1 MARLSA
7 AALAVA
13 ASLVLASCGGGVGG
27 AGGKGGSGATQ
38 SAKASGYGTVL
49 AGTLPAVGTP
59 SHGGTITVGQF
70 AGQTPTDIFPIVDDS
85 DCGTQTIN
93 FVSSQYV
100 PLYAGPDGAQPKI
113 EEGLS
118 AAQLPRYS
126 NDDRTVTITLK
137 PGLRWS
143 DGEPVNAQD
152 VIFYLDLLK
161 AAIGQSAANW
171 CQYTPGR
178 FPDDVASWTATGQDT
193 VVLKLTQAVN
203 PNWFTDN
210 QLQDADG
217 GIYPLPAQDW
227 DVDSLTGAKVTD
239 WATNPADALRIYD
252 YLHGQGDTVST
263 FASSPLWKVID
274 GPFELKDFT
283 TANSSYQLV
292 PNRAYGLRPKP
303 FASTIA
309 VRTYTGGAS
318 MLDALEAG
326 SLDVGTLGPSA
337 QIGPIIRLRRH
348 GYSVFGGP
356 AWGWFGG
363 IINFKD
369 ATDDFDKVVAQPYIR
384 GVFAELVNQQTIL
397 TRVYH
402 DWAVAAYGPVPTAPS
417 SPYVPSGA
425 ARAAWPYDPAK
436 AVSTLTAHG
445 WSVRPG
451 GQTTCSRPG
460 TRADECGASI
470 PKGTPIR
477 FVWANLPESVSS
489 TGVRESEVFASEA
502 RRAAGIDV
510 SLVSKTFNFL
520 IANYNDQNPAAAG
533 YTDDWGVNNYGGVE
547 VDYYPTQEGVLD
559 PGASLNLGSY
569 DDPTA
574 DRLMRASVTSPSSKA
589 ITREISYLSKSYP
602 VFYMPDQDWI
612 TAVSN
617 QIGGAHSAF
626 LTMTQQQ
633 YDFQFLYRSARR

>member
-1 MARLSA
+1 M
-7 AALAVA
+7 LAVA
-13 ASLVLASCGGGVGG
+13 VSLALASCGGGVGG
-27 AGGKGGSGATQ
+27 GSGGSGGTP
-38 SAKASGYGTVL
+38 SAKANSDGTVL
-49 AGTLPAVGTP
+49 DGNLPAAGTP
-59 SHGGTITVGQF
+59 SDGGTITVGQL

-93 FVSSQYV
+93 FVANQYI

-113 EEGLS
+113 DEGLS
-118 AAQLPRYS
+118 AAELPRYS

-143 DGEPVNAQD
+143 DGAPVDAQD
-152 VIFYLDLLK
+152 VVFYLDLLK
-161 AAIGQSAANW
+161 AALSQSAANW

-178 FPDDVASWTATGQDT
+178 FPDNVVSWTATGQDT
-193 VVLKLTQAVN
+193 VVLKLTRSVN

-210 QLQDADG
+210 QLQDTDG
-217 GIYPLPAQDW
+217 GIYPLPAQAW
-227 DVDSLTGAKVTD
+227 DVDSSTGAKVTD

-252 YLHGQGDTVST
+252 YLHDQGETAPT
-263 FASSPLWKVID
+263 FASSSLWKVID
-274 GPFELKDFT
+274 GPFRLKDFS
-283 TANSSYQLV
+283 TANSSYRLV
-292 PNRAYGLRPKP
+292 PNPAYSLKPKP
-303 FASTIA
+303 YAATI
-309 VRTYTGGAS
+309 VVQTYTGGAS
-318 MLDALEAG
+318 MLNALEAG
-326 SLDVGTLGPSA
+326 SLDIGTLDPSA
-337 QIGPIIRLRRH
+337 QLGPILRLRRH

-363 IINFKD
+363 IINFRD

-397 TRVYH
+397 NRVYH
-402 DWAVAAYGPVPTAPS
+402 GWAVAAYGPVPTAPY
-417 SPYVPSGA
+417 SPYVSSVVS
-425 ARAAWPYDPAK
+425 RAAWPYDPAK
-436 AVSTLTAHG
+436 AVSTLKAHG

-460 TRADECGASI
+460 TRADQCGASI

-477 FVWANLPESVSS
+477 FVWANLPESVAS
-489 TGVRESEVFASEA
+489 TGVLESEVFASEA

-520 IANYNDQNPAAAG
+520 IANYNDENPAAAG
-533 YTDDWGVNNYGGVE
+533 YVDDWGVNNYGGVE
-547 VDYYPTQEGVLD
+547 VDYYPTQEGILD

-574 DRLMRASVTSPSSKA
+574 DKLMTASVTSPSSKA
-589 ITREISYLSKSYP
+589 ITREISYLSRSYP

-612 TAVSN
+612 TAVRN
-617 QIGGAHSAF
+617 RIGGARSAF
-626 LTMTQQQ
+626 LAMTQQQ
-633 YDFQFLYRSARR
+633 YDFQFLYRSAQK